1 MEISL
6 QLVQLLV
13 FCNVEEYLY
22 LFMVCLATILVFWA
36 NSVEEHQSG
45 YMDTESEPRTF
56 EHGAIDHFFFHG
68 H

>member
-13 FCNVEEYLY
+13 FCSVEEYLY
-22 LFMVCLATILVFWA
+22 LFIVSLATILAFWT
-36 NSVEEHQSG
+36 NIVEEHRSG

-56 EHGAIDHFFFHG
+56 EHEAIDHFFIRG